1 MTQNY
6 EHGKLHSYKKEPIA
20 IIGIGCRLPGG
31 VNSPEDFWKLLRDGV
46 DAITEVPADRWY
58 VDNFYN
64 PDPAEPGKIY
74 SRWGGFIKHID
85 QFDAKFFGI
94 SRQEAAYIDPQQRI
108 LLEVVW
114 EALEDAGQIP
124 EHLAGTKIGVF
135 IGISNHD
142 YCHLQLEVSNHNL
155 LNAYSTTGLATN
167 MVANRISYLFNFQGP
182 SMVID
187 TACSSSLVSVHLACQ
202 SLWSG
207 DCTAALA
214 GGVNVILKPE
224 TAIGMSRAFLFSADG
239 RCKSF
244 DAHADGFVRAEGS
257 GIIVLKPL
265 SNALADNDPIYAVI
279 RSIVVNQDGS
289 KEGIMAPKGL
299 ALETAIREAYEQAG
313 IPPEQVQY
321 VEAQGTGSPV
331 GDVIEAN
338 AIGSVVGQHRLPG
351 DYCFVGSVKTN
362 IGHLESAAGITSLIK
377 TTLALKH
384 GQIPPSL
391 HFQTPNSKIPFE
403 KLRLQVPQSLK
414 SWPETGNSSRF
425 ASVNS
430 YAIGGTNAH
439 LVLESVNTFQ
449 KTSLTQLPDAQIK
462 EKAYVD
468 SQLKLFPLSAR
479 SPEALLAFA
488 RAYLDFLA
496 DEGSSSKTS
505 LLDICYTAS
514 LRRSH
519 HKYRLILLVRSKKD
533 LMEQLKS
540 FLSGEIYLESVQAFS
555 NNYTIDKEDKETEQT
570 ILLKNISKLYISG
583 DSVDWNHLYPQGGRF
598 VKLPT
603 YPWQRSRYWHETEAS
618 QQARLGKPHQSQKSL
633 LNQLIQYL
641 ENSDDVES
649 QQLWQVLLAVPP
661 DQLLLLLKPYLADLV
676 SKVQNSTYLQE
687 ASESLLQRQPK
698 FLQKLNAA
706 PLYNRKE
713 LLQVHICSQVAKI
726 LDLDP
731 SKPID
736 IKQGFFNLGMDSLKS
751 VELRNQLKISLGCSL
766 PASIAFDCP
775 TIEALVNY
783 LIQELPSLEL
793 TSNFIDIQNV
803 DENAELS
810 ATLEEL
816 SKEEVANLLAQ
827 ELAATE
833 ESELY

>member
-46 DAITEVPADRWY
+46 DAITEVPANRWHL
-58 VDNFYN
+58 DTFYN
-64 PDPAEPGKIY
+64 PDAAEPGKIY
-74 SRWGGFIKHID
+74 SRWGGFIEHID

-114 EALEDAGQIP
+114 EALEDAGQVP
-124 EHLAGTKIGVF
+124 EHIAGTRIGVF
-135 IGISNHD
+135 IGVSNHD
-142 YCHLQLEVSNHNL
+142 YCHLQLEVSNRNL
-155 LNAYSTTGLATN
+155 LNAYSITGLVTN
-167 MVANRISYLFNFQGP
+167 MVANRISYSFNFQGP

-202 SLWSG
+202 SLWNG
-207 DCTAALA
+207 DCTTALA

-224 TAIGMSRAFLFSADG
+224 ATIGMSRAFLFSADG

-299 ALETAIREAYEQAG
+299 ALEAAIQEAYQQAG
-313 IPPEQVQY
+313 ISPEQVQY

-338 AIGSVVGQHRLPG
+338 AIGTVVGKHRLPG

-377 TTLALKH
+377 TALALKH

-391 HFQTPNSKIPFE
+391 HFQTPNPKILFE
-403 KLRLQVPQSLK
+403 ELRLRVPQSLK
-414 SWPETGNSSRF
+414 SWPETGNTSRF
-425 ASVNS
+425 AGVNS

-439 LVLESVNTFQ
+439 LVLESVNILQ
-449 KTSLTQLPDAQIK
+449 KTSLTQLPNAQIK
-462 EKAYVD
+462 EKASVD
-468 SQLKLFPLSAR
+468 RQLQIFPLSAR
-479 SPEALLAFA
+479 SHEALLAFA

-496 DEGSSSKTS
+496 DEDSSSKTS

-519 HKYRLILLVRSKKD
+519 HKYRLALLVRSKKD

-540 FLSGEIYLESVQAFS
+540 FLSREINLEPVNTFFNGS
-555 NNYTIDKEDKETEQT
+555 TKEDKKTEEAF
-570 ILLKNISKLYISG
+570 LLENISKSYISG
-583 DSVDWNHLYPQGGRF
+583 HSVDWNSLYPQGGRF
-598 VKLPT
+598 VRLPT

-618 QQARLGKPHQSQKSL
+618 QEARLGKPHQSQKSL
-633 LNQLIQYL
+633 LNQLIQHL

-661 DQLLLLLKPYLADLV
+661 DQLLLLLKPYLEDLV
-676 SKVQNSTYLQE
+676 SKVQNSTPLQE
-687 ASESLLQRQPK
+687 DSVSLLQKQPK

-713 LLQVHICSQVAKI
+713 LLQVHICSQVAKV

-731 SKPID
+731 SKALD

-766 PASIAFDCP
+766 PASLAFDCP

-783 LIQELPSLEL
+783 LIQELPSLGL
-793 TSNFIDIQNV
+793 TSNFIDVQNV
-803 DENAELS
+803 DENAKLS

-816 SKEEVANLLAQ
+816 SKEELANLLAQ
-827 ELAATE
+827 ELAAIE
-833 ESELY
+833 ESGLY